1 MFSVKNTNI
10 RCCIILVVLLC
21 IAPHFSFAQN
31 AVIKDG
37 QSQLI
42 GLNTYFLEEKDKALS
57 FDEVRN
63 NPGFTL
69 NNKKVLNLGLTNSS
83 FWIKFTVVNESENN
97 DFTLNIDQ
105 PNLNYVEMYAPDSNG
120 NYHGQRVTGTNYN
133 FFTRALVAPSFLF
146 PLALP
151 HNKAV
156 TYYMK
161 VSGNTPL
168 VIPMFVGASE
178 SVVINQRTKNILF
191 GIYAGI
197 IICMLLYNMFLM
209 FSIREDKSY
218 IWYVLHTLFV
228 GLTQASFFGYS
239 FEFLWPDSPWL
250 ANESVFIF
258 TCLVS
263 VAGIIFMQIFLNA
276 KETIPRLNKV
286 FFIFFALYAIIAVLA
301 LTGNGVNAYK
311 IMQPTQGMVALF
323 ILYIS
328 LKLVLDGYKQAR
340 FYLLSWFLLMIGI
353 IIFALKD
360 YNLVPYNNFTST
372 IMLSGSAAQVILL
385 SFALADKINVFK
397 REKEDSQVL
406 ALEAAQENAR
416 IIREQNLILE
426 TKVKE
431 RTMELTASNAE
442 LNKTLIDL
450 KEAESQLVESEKM
463 ASLGQLTAGIAHE
476 INNPINFVT
485 SNVNPLRRDVEML
498 LDAVGTIENIGL
510 SDESINNKKQQIE
523 EYKEE
528 IDFDYLKVEI
538 AHLLKGISEGA
549 SRTAEIVKGLRI
561 FSRLDEDD
569 LKKADVN
576 EGMDSTMVIVNNLL
590 NGKIKVVKEYGNLP
604 LIECYPGKLNQVYLN
619 IISNAIHAIH
629 KKYGEAGG
637 GVLKISTS
645 CNEKSVFVKIEDN
658 GTGMD
663 EATKKKIFEPFFT
676 TKEVGEGTG
685 LGMSIVYNTIKKHN
699 GQIYVNSTPGV
710 GTEFILDIPIIHEI
724 L

>member
-1 MFSVKNTNI
+1 MFSVKNTGNTY
-10 RCCIILVVLLC
+10 CYIILVVLLC
-21 IAPHFSFAQN
+21 IAPRLSFAQN
-31 AVIKDG
+31 AIIKDG

-57 FDEVRN
+57 FDEVKN

-69 NNKKVLNLGLTNSS
+69 NNKKVLNLGLTKSS
-83 FWIKFTVVNESENN
+83 FWIKFTVVNQSNN
-97 DFTLNIDQ
+97 SDFTLNIDQ
-105 PNLNYVEMYAPDSNG
+105 PNLNYVEMYSPDSNG
-120 NYHGQRVTGTNYN
+120 NYYSQRKTGTNYN
-133 FFTRALVAPSFLF
+133 FFTRTLAAPSFLF

-151 HNKAV
+151 HKAV
-156 TYYMK
+156 TYYLK
-161 VSGNTPL
+161 VNGNTPL

-178 SVVINQRTKNILF
+178 NVVINQRTKNILF

-239 FEFLWPDSPWL
+239 FEFLWPNNPWL
-250 ANESVFIF
+250 ARESVFIF

-276 KETIPRLNKV
+276 KETIPRLNRV
-286 FFIFFALYAIIAVLA
+286 FLVFFALYAIIAILA
-301 LTGNGVNAYK
+301 LTGNGVSAYK
-311 IMQPTQGMVALF
+311 IMQPTQGTVALF
-323 ILYIS
+323 ILFIS

-397 REKEDSQVL
+397 REKEDSQAL

-510 SDESINNKKQQIE
+510 SDESVNNKKQQIE

-576 EGMDSTMVIVNNLL
+576 EGIDSTMVIVNNLL
-590 NGKIKVVKEYGNLP
+590 NSKIKVVKEYGNLP

-663 EATKKKIFEPFFT
+663 ETTKKKIFEPFFT

>member
-1 MFSVKNTNI
+1 MSKVFFTL
-10 RCCIILVVLLC
+10 IIPILF
-21 IAPHFSFAQN
+21 AFSFSSTASAAPIVSDGSRLLIGKQVEILNDSLNRYTIQDVLHSDAFYHSDVNTPNFDISSSTYWIRFSIKNQTHQSLLLEIDN
-31 AVIKDG
+31 ALIDTCNLYVVKDG
-37 QSQLI
+37 
-42 GLNTYFLEEKDKALS
+42 NAT
-57 FDEVRN
+57 
-63 NPGFTL
+63 
-69 NNKKVLNLGLTNSS
+69 
-83 FWIKFTVVNESENN
+83 
-97 DFTLNIDQ
+97 
-105 PNLNYVEMYAPDSNG
+105 
-120 NYHGQRVTGTNYN
+120 
-133 FFTRALVAPSFLF
+133 
-146 PLALP
+146 
-151 HNKAV
+151 
-156 TYYMK
+156 
-161 VSGNTPL
+161 
-168 VIPMFVGASE
+168 
-178 SVVINQRTKNILF
+178 
-191 GIYAGI
+191 
-197 IICMLLYNMFLM
+197 
-209 FSIREDKSY
+209 
-218 IWYVLHTLFV
+218 
-228 GLTQASFFGYS
+228 LTQACGAAKVYTNRKYKYPAFVYDLNTPFDSTYTYILKIRSSEQLLVPMIVSSSQALGEDQNTRDIISGIHMGVLLIMIFYNLFVFLSVKDRSYLYYVLYILFIGLAQITLTGYS
-239 FEFLWPDSPWL
+239 FKYLFPDSPRL
-250 ANESVFIF
+250 FNYSIV
-258 TCLVS
+258 VS
-263 VAGIIFMQIFLNA
+263 SSLAGIFAIAFIRTFLHTKRQTPVLDKLLLFFGVFYTVAAILRLAGLDQISSRAVDIAALGASAVVYAVTIKLSLRNYRPAKFFLIAWTIFIIGLILFVLRNLNILPYSNFTNYTMQVG
-276 KETIPRLNKV
+276 T
-286 FFIFFALYAIIAVLA
+286 VLE
-301 LTGNGVNAYK
+301 
-311 IMQPTQGMVALF
+311 VAL
-323 ILYIS
+323 
-328 LKLVLDGYKQAR
+328 
-340 FYLLSWFLLMIGI
+340 LSI
-353 IIFALKD
+353 
-360 YNLVPYNNFTST
+360 
-372 IMLSGSAAQVILL
+372 
-385 SFALADKINVFK
+385 ALADKINQFK
-397 REKEDSQVL
+397 KEKEDSQAQ

-431 RTMELTASNAE
+431 RTMELTASNTE

-528 IDFDYLKVEI
+528 IDFDYLKIEI
-538 AHLLKGISEGA
+538 SHLLKGISEGA

-576 EGMDSTMVIVNNLL
+576 EGIDSTMVIVNNLL

-629 KKYGEAGG
+629 KKHGEAGG

-663 EATKKKIFEPFFT
+663 EATKRKIFEPFFT

-699 GQIYVNSTPGV
+699 GQIYVNTTPGV